1 LGKSISK
8 SQQGYYSNYKA
19 TSRWKTNRE
28 RKLKNLIKLHPNN
41 LQLQAAI
48 KNIVYRRKK
57 PGTTGNWSKTSIHI
71 AKLFKLFTGR
81 ADPQLFSSNPK
92 VQAGALML
100 HGSRQYKA
108 QEGKVNFTLG
118 ARAHDKWGNLV
129 WG

>member
-41 LQLQAAI
+41 LQLESAL

-57 PGTTGNWSKTSIHI
+57 PGTTGSWSKTNIHV

-92 VQAGALML
+92 IQSAALML
-100 HGSRQYKA
+100 RGSRQYKV
-108 QEGKVNFTLG
+108 QEGKVNFTLS